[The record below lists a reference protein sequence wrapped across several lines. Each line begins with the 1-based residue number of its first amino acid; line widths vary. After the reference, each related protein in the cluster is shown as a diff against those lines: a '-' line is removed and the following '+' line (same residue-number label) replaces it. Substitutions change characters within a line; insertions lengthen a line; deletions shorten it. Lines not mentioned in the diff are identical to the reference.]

1 MMDDKFLKPYNPRET
16 EDKIYKLWEGGG
28 FFRPEANQFQAN
40 NPNKDKAF
48 TILMPPTNA
57 NGDLHAGHGLVM
69 TIEDI
74 MTRYKR
80 MRGFKTLWLP
90 GTDHAGFETQVVYEK
105 KLEKEGRSR
114 FKIRPEDLYK
124 EILDFTLLNKK
135 NIVRQIKK
143 IGASCDWSRE
153 KFTLDKDIVKTVHSA
168 FKKLS
173 DDKFLYRG
181 KRMINWCA
189 KHQTSLSELEAQ
201 SEEQIDSLYYIKYGP
216 LTLATVR
223 PETKF
228 GDTAIAVNPNDIRYK
243 EYIGKEIDVD
253 AEIGKKK
260 LKVIADDFV
269 DPEFGTGVVKI
280 TPAHDTN
287 DFEMGLRHNL
297 EAIEVIDKYGR
308 LNKNAGKYEGLKIKE
323 ARKIVVEDLQKKGL
337 IEKIDEGY
345 KHAVKKC
352 YKCQSTLELRIMPQ
366 WFVKMKPL
374 AQLIIKEIEN
384 GNVRY
389 IPENY
394 EKITLHWLKNIND
407 WNISRQIVWG
417 IPIPAKICEKCSEG
431 FVDLDNS
438 VTKCKKCGGNVAQDT
453 DTFDTW
459 FSSGQWP
466 FAALGYPDSE
476 DYKEYYPT
484 DILETAGD
492 IIFFWVSRMLML
504 GKYITG
510 KLPFNTIY
518 LHGMVLDGKGKKMSK
533 SKGNVINPLDL
544 TEKFGADAFR
554 MGMIIGNAPGS
565 NITLS
570 DDKIKAY
577 KHFANKLWNMA
588 RFILENTNAADLK
601 NKPEITE
608 SDKKTLDKLYSFAE
622 DITKDMEEYRFYIAA
637 EKLYHYLWHT
647 LADVIIEES
656 KPILSGKNTQTKL
669 SMRWTLYQILT
680 TCLKLLHPFAPF
692 VTEEIWQSLPEKDS
706 EMLIVASWPK

>member
-1 MMDDKFLKPYNPRET
+1 MDDKFLKPYNPQET
-16 EDKIYKLWEGGG
+16 EGKIYKLWEEGG
-28 FFRPEANQFQAN
+28 FF
-40 NPNKDKAF
+40 NPDNLPGDRKEAF

-114 FKIRPEDLYK
+114 FKMEPEDLYK

-135 NIVRQIKK
+135 NIVNQIKK

-153 KFTLDKDIVKTVHSA
+153 KFTLDKDVIKTVHST

-173 DDKFLYRG
+173 DDGLLYRG
-181 KRMINWCA
+181 KRIVNWCT
-189 KHQTSLSELEAQ
+189 KHQTSLSELESQ
-201 SEEQIDSLYYIKYGP
+201 SEEQVDPLYYIKYGP
-216 LTLATVR
+216 FTLATVR

-228 GDTAIAVNPNDIRYK
+228 GDTAIAVNPKDDRYK
-243 EYIGKEIDVD
+243 EYIGKEVDIDT
-253 AEIGKKK
+253 EIGKKK

-269 DPEFGTGVVKI
+269 DPEFGTGVVKV
-280 TPAHDTN
+280 TPAHDPN

-297 EAIEVIDKYGR
+297 EVINVIDKYGR
-308 LNKNAGKYEGLKIKE
+308 LNENTGKYEGLKIKE
-323 ARKIVVEDLQKKGL
+323 ARKVVVEDLQKAGL
-337 IEKIDEGY
+337 IEKIDEDY

-352 YKCQSTLELRIMPQ
+352 YKCQSVLEPRIMPQ
-366 WFVKMKPL
+366 WFVKMAPL
-374 AQLIIKEIEN
+374 AEPIIKEIEA
-384 GNVRY
+384 GNIKY
-389 IPENY
+389 LPENY
-394 EKITLHWLKNIND
+394 KKITLHWLNNIND

-431 FVDLDNS
+431 FVDLDDSINE
-438 VTKCKKCGGNVAQDT
+438 CEKCGGNVVAET

-466 FAALGYPDSE
+466 FAALGHPDSE
-476 DYKEYYPT
+476 DYKVFYPT

-492 IIFFWVSRMLML
+492 IIFFWVARMLML

-510 KLPFNTIY
+510 ELPFKTVY

-544 TEKFGADAFR
+544 TGEFGTDAFR
-554 MGMIIGNAPGS
+554 MGMIIGNTPGS
-565 NITLS
+565 SIALS
-570 DDKIKAY
+570 DDKIRAY
-577 KHFANKLWNMA
+577 KHFANKLWNIT
-588 RFILENTNAADLK
+588 RFILENIDDADLK

-608 SDKKTLDKLYSFAE
+608 IDEKMLDELDSFAK
-622 DITKDMEEYRFYIAA
+622 DITKDMEEYRFYMAA

-647 LADVIIEES
+647 LADVILEES
-656 KPILSGKNTQTKL
+656 KSILAGDDAQAKL
-669 SMRWTLYQILT
+669 SRQWTLYTILT

-692 VTEEIWQSLPEKDS
+692 VTEEIWQSLPDKDNDV
-706 EMLIVASWPK
+706 LITASWPK

>member
-1 MMDDKFLKPYNPRET
+1 MDDKFLKPYNPQET
-16 EDKIYKLWEGGG
+16 EDKIYKLWEEGG
-28 FFRPEANQFQAN
+28 FF
-40 NPNKDKAF
+40 NPDNLSDDRKEAF

-114 FKIRPEDLYK
+114 FKMEPEELYK

-135 NIVRQIKK
+135 NIVNQIKK

-153 KFTLDKDIVKTVHSA
+153 KFTLDDDVIKTVHNT

-173 DDKFLYRG
+173 DDGLLYRG
-181 KRMINWCA
+181 KRIVNWCT
-189 KHQTSLSELEAQ
+189 KHQTSLSELESR
-201 SEEQIDSLYYIKYGP
+201 SEEQVDALYYIKYGP
-216 LTLATVR
+216 FTLATVR

-228 GDTAIAVNPNDIRYK
+228 GDTAIAVNPKDDRYK
-243 EYIGKEIDVD
+243 DYIGKEVDIDT
-253 AEIGKKK
+253 EIGKKK

-269 DPEFGTGVVKI
+269 DPEFGTGVVKV
-280 TPAHDTN
+280 TPAHDPN

-297 EAIEVIDKYGR
+297 EVINVIDKYGR
-308 LNKNAGKYEGLKIKE
+308 LNENAGKYEGLKIKE
-323 ARKIVVEDLQKKGL
+323 ARKVVVEDLQKAGL
-337 IEKIDEGY
+337 IEKIDENY

-352 YKCQSTLELRIMPQ
+352 YKCESILEPRIMPQ
-366 WFVKMKPL
+366 WFVKMEPL
-374 AQLIIKEIEN
+374 AKPIIEEIEA
-384 GNVRY
+384 GNIKY
-389 IPENY
+389 LPENY
-394 EKITLHWLKNIND
+394 KKITLHWLNNIND

-431 FVDLDNS
+431 FVDLDDS
-438 VTKCKKCGGNVAQDT
+438 VTECKKCGGKVVQET

-476 DYKEYYPT
+476 DYKAFYPT

-492 IIFFWVSRMLML
+492 IIFFWVARMLML

-510 KLPFNTIY
+510 ELPFKTVY

-533 SKGNVINPLDL
+533 SKGNVINPLNL
-544 TEKFGADAFR
+544 TEQFGTDAFR
-554 MGMIIGNAPGS
+554 MGMIIGNTPGS
-565 NITLS
+565 SIALS
-570 DDKIKAY
+570 DDKIRAY
-577 KHFANKLWNMA
+577 KHFANKLWNIT
-588 RFILENTNAADLK
+588 RFILENAGSVDLK

-608 SDKKTLDKLYSFAE
+608 VDKKMLDELDSFVK
-622 DITKDMEEYRFYIAA
+622 DVTKDMEEYRFYMAA

-656 KPILSGKNTQTKL
+656 KSILAGGDAQAEL
-669 SMRWTLYQILT
+669 SRQWTLYQILT

-692 VTEEIWQSLPEKDS
+692 VTEEIWQSLPEKDNDV
-706 EMLIVASWPK
+706 LITASWPK